1 MAEHRFIQEIQA
13 SQYEALVAGAKG
25 PVILD
30 FYSEDCV
37 PCEALASK
45 FESLADLFGEEIRFY
60 KIFRQ
65 QNRELATELG
75 VRSSPTLIFYRDGQE
90 VGRRLTGAIRKK
102 DIVEQIGQLIPA
114 DAFDRLYAKRSS
126 STREVDVAILGGG
139 PAGLTAALYAAQAR
153 LNVLVIDQDLTGG
166 QVKTTHMISNYPG
179 TGGPVSGWELS
190 EKMLRQVQEAG
201 ADVIAAVDVTMAK
214 LKSGESVIRIDDEIE
229 VHARSVILAT
239 GAEPRSLGV
248 PGEKEFRGR
257 GISYCATCDGKY
269 YDGKEV
275 IVIGGGNSAVE
286 ESIFLTKFASRVTIV
301 HQFDHLQANKQAQ
314 EEAFANDRIRFV
326 WNSEPRRFEQLP
338 DGRMKLTVENVKT
351 GETDEMI
358 TDGVFVFVG
367 MVPNLTGIES
377 DMPIEKNQW
386 GYVITDEDMETNV
399 PGIFAIGD
407 VRAKKYRQAAIAVG
421 EGCIAAIA
429 CEKRLEAMKHSEK
442 ELASV

>member
-1 MAEHRFIQEIQA
+1 MARFIQEIDA
-13 SQYEALVAGAKG
+13 SQYPALVAQAKG

-45 FESLADLFGEEIRFY
+45 FESLAELFGEEIRFY

-65 QNRELATELG
+65 KNRELATDLG
-75 VRSSPTLIFYRDGQE
+75 VRSSPTLIFYRDGIE

-102 DIVEQIGQLIPA
+102 DIVEQIRQLIPEST
-114 DAFDRLYAKRSS
+114 FERLYARRSS

-153 LNVLVIDQDLTGG
+153 LNVLVIDHDLTGG

-201 ADVIAAVDVTMAK
+201 ADVISAVDVTMVK
-214 LKSGESVIRIDDEIE
+214 LKSGNSIIRLDDEIE

-239 GAEPRSLGV
+239 GAEPRSLNV
-248 PGEKEFRGR
+248 PGEKEYRGK

-286 ESIFLTKFASRVTIV
+286 ESLFLTRFARKVTIV
-301 HQFDHLQANKQAQ
+301 HQFDYLQANKKAQ
-314 EEAFANDRIRFV
+314 EEAFANDRIEFI
-326 WNSEPRRFEQLP
+326 WNSEPRRFDQLP
-338 DGRMKLTVENVKT
+338 DGRMKLTIENVKT
-351 GETDEMI
+351 GEMSELI

-377 DMPIEKNQW
+377 EVPLEKNPW
-386 GYVITDEDMETNV
+386 GYIITDEDMETNI
-399 PGIFAIGD
+399 PGIYAVGD

-421 EGCIAAIA
+421 DVCIAAFA
-429 CEKRLEAMKHSEK
+429 FEKRLEAMKQSQK
-442 ELASV
+442 ELAGV

>member
-1 MAEHRFIQEIQA
+1 MSEHRYIQEIQA
-13 SQYEALVAGAKG
+13 SQYHSLITESSG

-45 FESLADLFGEEIRFY
+45 FESLADLFGEEVRFY

-75 VRSSPTLIFYRDGQE
+75 VRSSPTLLFYNN
-90 VGRRLTGAIRKK
+90 GRETGKRLSGAIRKK
-102 DIVEQIGQLIPA
+102 DIVEQIRSMLPE
-114 DAFDRLYAKRSS
+114 DVFNRLYNQRQSS
-126 STREVDVAILGGG
+126 RRDVDVAILGGG

-190 EKMLRQVQEAG
+190 EKMLRQVQQAG
-201 ADVIAAVDVTMAK
+201 ADVLSAVDVTSVK
-214 LKSGESVIRIDDEIE
+214 LDSTDSIIRIDDEIE

-239 GAEPRSLGV
+239 GAEPRSLDV
-248 PGEKEFRGR
+248 PGEKEYRGR
-257 GISYCATCDGKY
+257 GISYCATCDAKY
-269 YDGKEV
+269 YDGKHV

-286 ESIFLTKFASRVTIV
+286 ESLFLTKFASRVTIV

-314 EEAFANDRIRFV
+314 EEAFNNDKIDFV
-326 WNSEPRRFEQLP
+326 WNTEPRGFEQLP
-338 DGRMKLTVENVKT
+338 DGRMKVLVEEVTTGKT
-351 GETDEMI
+351 SEMVA
-358 TDGVFVFVG
+358 DGVFVFVG
-367 MVPNLTGIES
+367 MVPSLKGIES
-377 DMPIEKNQW
+377 ETPLETNDW
-386 GYVITDEDMETNV
+386 GYVITDEDMQTSI
-399 PGIFAIGD
+399 PGIYAIGD

-429 CEKRLEAMKHSEK
+429 CEKHLEASRQREK
-442 ELASV
+442 ALASH